1 MNQLFDR
8 GGKNSSIFVNF
19 HLFVFCCEVSYLVSS
34 FAQVDLDGGNGVDWV
49 TKMVRYIIH
58 YCYIVKVANFDF
70 VKKTFNLFS
79 SWYSPLVRI
88 DSDAEKARIGLQFVG
103 N

>member
-70 VKKTFNLFS
+70 VKKHS
-79 SWYSPLVRI
+79 IYLVLGTHRLY
-88 DSDAEKARIGLQFVG
+88 GLIATQKRPE
-103 N
+103 